1 MHELNVLQLDFADW
15 HGVLLLDQV
24 VVPSAH
30 EHGDLGPHGWRDSGT
45 SHSVALGDHNIK
57 VNNWYRDA
65 GSQLLVGLSDNS
77 VELRLN
83 LSLELSGVDAKS
95 GLKVFCLNGSNG
107 NWRKLAKNLTRL
119 SVDCG
124 NSIQV
129 GESGLNSLF
138 LINGDGDLQI
148 ALGRCLTISEVDRA
162 WTIDKLA
169 GEANSLARSVLGE
182 DLWDEHTE
190 VICCHVDI
198 QVLREEVGDV
208 ECVSGREA

>member
-15 HGVLLLDQV
+15 YGVLLLDQV

-30 EHGDLGPHGWRDSGT
+30 EHGDLGPHGWRDGGT
-45 SHSVALGDHNIK
+45 GHSVALGDHNIK

-95 GLKVFCLNGSNG
+95 GLKVFCLNGANG
-107 NWRKLAKNLTRL
+107 NWRKLTENLTRL

-148 ALGRCLTISEVDRA
+148 ALGRCLTIGEVDRA

-169 GEANSLARSVLGE
+169 GEANSLSRSVLGE
-182 DLWDEHTE
+182 DLWDEHAE
-190 VICCHVDI
+190 VICGHVDI

-208 ECVSGREA
+208 ECVSGSEA

>member
-182 DLWDEHTE
+182 DLWDEHAE
-190 VICCHVDI
+190 VIGGHVDI